1 MKKSTKFLLLLIL
14 LSSCQEV
21 TIDKNEIGVYFKR
34 FGGGIDTNK
43 VYKPGNYKIPNWD
56 YIVTYNYQVQ
66 NGLVEYYEEDQ
77 IVYKIYY
84 KFKFV
89 KEKLA
94 LYHYYLGGEP
104 NNKVETSIKKEIG
117 KLIDNKPSSI
127 NDYELLSY
135 KLLTSCKSELLNK
148 YIDLIEIKINQEK

>member
-43 VYKPGNYKIPNWD
+43 VYKPGKYKIPNWD

-84 KFKFV
+84 KFKF
-89 KEKLA
+89 L
-94 LYHYYLGGEP
+94 
-104 NNKVETSIKKEIG
+104 
-117 KLIDNKPSSI
+117 
-127 NDYELLSY
+127 
-135 KLLTSCKSELLNK
+135 KS
-148 YIDLIEIKINQEK
+148 